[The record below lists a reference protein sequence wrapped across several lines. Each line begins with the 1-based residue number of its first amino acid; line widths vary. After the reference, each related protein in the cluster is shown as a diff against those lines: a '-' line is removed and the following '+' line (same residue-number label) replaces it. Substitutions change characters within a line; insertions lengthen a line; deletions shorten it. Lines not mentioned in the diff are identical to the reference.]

1 MLGPILLTI
10 LAVVLLGFAVWL
22 WPRRAPD
29 TASTLPAPTRAPTP
43 NPDPKTAYLSRGDMF
58 QSVDQRGAPTSAP
71 TEFLMQPDSA
81 STPATEYLSREE
93 IFEPAAP
100 PKISADHDTD
110 DSLPTAMFSRE
121 TLAANPRKPPQ

>member
-10 LAVVLLGFAVWL
+10 LAVALLGFAVWL

-29 TASTLPAPTRAPTP
+29 TAIQPAPTRAPAP
-43 NPDPKTAYLSRGDMF
+43 SPDPKTAYLSRGDMF

-71 TEFLMQPDSA
+71 TEFLMQPDFA
-81 STPATEYLSREE
+81 STPATEYLSRDE

-100 PKISADHDTD
+100 PKISPDHDTD

-121 TLAANPRKPPQ
+121 TLTAHSRKPPQ